1 MAVFQT
7 NRMIIWKSTFM
18 LFDVL
23 KRTKRK

>member
-1 MAVFQT
+1 MK
-7 NRMIIWKSTFM
+7 IWKSTFM